1 MNDIASIIERD
12 IEQNDN
18 EDSYNFS
25 EKTIAEFKTAI
36 AILKMAEVY
45 VQRIDWLM
53 SGDDGED
60 TFHERLFEDMGK
72 LK

>member
-1 MNDIASIIERD
+1 MNDIASRIEQD

-25 EKTIAEFKTAI
+25 EKTIAEFKMAI
-36 AILKMAEVY
+36 SLLKMAEVY
-45 VQRIDWLM
+45 AQRIDWLM

-72 LK
+72 LR